1 MKRTVFDILLTV
13 VIAIVSVSCSERDNL
28 SLNSAREVELLFALD
43 TENGNMTRA
52 TSDGNSVDKL
62 IYAVFAEDG
71 TLVVRNAVIKD
82 VNSLLN
88 GGTFSMTVS
97 LADGQRYRAV
107 FWAQNGECD
116 AYALTEDMKLTVDY
130 SGIGNDDRR
139 DAFYGVSELFEVDG
153 KVKSVI
159 LRRPFAQIN
168 AVAYPFDWEYVTD
181 FHDFTVIKSCA
192 VIRDVPNRMDLLTG
206 ELSGSVSASFKA
218 SAIPSERYYADVDGN
233 GVDEEY
239 VYLSMSYVLAG
250 SEPTTHNADFFFI
263 DKDNMAVMYEHES
276 NRVLELKRNNRSD
289 IIGQVITDN
298 GELNRREFIQTGT
311 VYQNITAD
319 TLISNTIYN
328 MSGHDAIQFASVD
341 GQLTTLDNVLITG
354 DIWTIELGEYR
365 GGKYVNYN
373 NVLNNVTYKDL
384 RTTSHIECHE
394 WYFSPACIAYGNTTL
409 NNCVMTGAKSIN
421 DSITDQHGTHKLI
434 SVDLGVR
441 NESDAVINGGVYGTL
456 FAWTHAIVNIY
467 GAVVDTLYCG
477 TCDSTDHSWMTIG
490 KGTVIDRVICC
501 EPRCPYGSKEYSTTM
516 TIESG
521 AKVGTLELVS
531 TDVEF
536 LIIEDGADV
545 GSITCDG
552 VEYTYEELRSAMG
565 L

>member
-1 MKRTVFDILLTV
+1 MKRTVFGILLTV

-28 SLNSAREVELLFALD
+28 SLNSVREVELSFVFDA
-43 TENGNMTRA
+43 ENCHVTRA
-52 TSDGNSVDKL
+52 ISDGNSVDKL

-71 TLVVRNAVIKD
+71 TLVVRNAVVED
-82 VNSLLN
+82 VNGLVN
-88 GGTFSMTVS
+88 GGIFNMTVS

-153 KVKSVI
+153 KVKSVT
-159 LRRPFAQIN
+159 LKRPFAQVN

-218 SAIPSERYYADVDGN
+218 SAIPTERYYADVDGN

-250 SEPTTHNADFFFI
+250 SEPTIHNADFFFI

-276 NRVLELKRNNRSD
+276 NRVVELERNNRSD

-311 VYQNITAD
+311 IYQNITAD

-365 GGKYVNYN
+365 GGSYVNYN

-456 FAWTHAIVNIY
+456 FAWTHAVVNIY
-467 GAVVDTLYCG
+467 DAVVDTLYCG

-501 EPRCPYGSKEYSTTM
+501 EPRCPYGSEEYSTTM

-521 AKVGTLELVS
+521 AKVGALELVS

>member
-52 TSDGNSVDKL
+52 ISDGNSVDKL

-107 FWAQNGECD
+107 FWAQNGQCD

-130 SGIGNDDRR
+130 SGIGNDDIR

-276 NRVLELKRNNRSD
+276 NRVVELKRNNRSD

-341 GQLTTLDNVLITG
+341 GQLTTLDYVLITG